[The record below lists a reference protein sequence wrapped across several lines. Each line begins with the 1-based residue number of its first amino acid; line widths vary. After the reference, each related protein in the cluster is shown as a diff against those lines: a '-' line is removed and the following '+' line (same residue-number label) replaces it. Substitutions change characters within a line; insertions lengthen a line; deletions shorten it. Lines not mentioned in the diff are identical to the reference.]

1 MPSFAVEH
9 AKTTARGLEI
19 WMCTLGAGI
28 ITDRRDDVRL
38 IWSLLASSTKH
49 LRPAIQQ
56 LYAFERETAE
66 MTGSPSG
73 MFDGLKDEDWL
84 DLCRFVPST
93 FAKELH
99 AV

>member
-1 MPSFAVEH
+1 
-9 AKTTARGLEI
+9 
-19 WMCTLGAGI
+19 
-28 ITDRRDDVRL
+28 
-38 IWSLLASSTKH
+38 
-49 LRPAIQQ
+49 